1 MLALNL
7 QHFHTRNRDFAM
19 KLKFSLLLTVLLLFM
34 VSSVKSS
41 HIAGAELVYRC
52 TGGNNYAVQLKL
64 YRDCLNGNTGAGY
77 DNPLELYVFRSS
89 DGSVYDTYFVP
100 APTWTPEI
108 QPENWN
114 ACVATPYNICVQE
127 GTYETTITLP
137 PLAAGYDI
145 GWTRCCRNNVIT
157 NFLNPECEGITFLAH
172 VPGSALATC
181 NSMPVFNNTP
191 SVFLCAGETYY
202 FDYSATDADGDSL
215 AYAITTPFTGI
226 NSQGLGTGD
235 GGLQPVCGST
245 LPPQIGPTNPMG
257 PPPYLP
263 VQYAPGH
270 SASNPFG
277 PGSFASINPT
287 TGYLAAFPA
296 NNGIY
301 VMCVSVREYRNG
313 NLLSENK
320 RDFQF
325 HVIACMPQGPAPVLT
340 HNLSGLNTNGDTI
353 LVLAG
358 RPFCYEFNVL
368 DTQLPSNIEVTPL
381 SVSFGGNG
389 GFPPP
394 YATIQTNGT
403 TPPVQGTICWRP
415 SCDYV
420 GDLVPMIISARD
432 VNDCPNY
439 NIVFDTVWI
448 RVLPP
453 IPAPPILT
461 SSTGSLPMIGDT
473 IVLGVQENFCFN
485 FTLVDTFGGGDLFA
499 QCLLKDT
506 LGNLLGQVQTVTTT
520 FVGDTVFGQV
530 CWETFCNFGRVYMFE
545 IIGRDDYQCPPAN
558 LVTDTLYLRIPYPY
572 NPPPLL
578 QTDISQ
584 NVTNGDTILA
594 NVNEAFCFDIAV
606 LDTAVLAGQGVNF
619 IIDIYDENWIPILN
633 NPYSYSVTG
642 NTDSISG
649 EICWTPRCPSV
660 DQLIKIIVRGEQEN
674 ACGLRTYDMDTVYV
688 RVDEPFKPKPLISH
702 DLGPNFP
709 GNQQI
714 DVQDDENFCFT
725 FELRDTVTPALLL
738 YDIEVFYANGTPFTG
753 TLPTLTYTTLSD
765 SLLQGTICWTV
776 PCELANQVFE
786 IKMVGR
792 DSFDC
797 RLSNTVYDSVLVA
810 HIENPPGPLTFCN
823 ATVADN
829 DASIN
834 LTWQATVESDVVG
847 FVVYRKRDDQAAF
860 VAHDTL
866 FSTVATAYSDVI
878 DVQADAHSYCY
889 QMAVLDRC
897 GNTSVVS
904 DQICTI
910 LLDAIPVDYTSSLN
924 WTEFVGW
931 GNGPVEYQIW
941 RNSPITNGFGPT
953 FLESVSPNQF
963 SYIDPVVNK
972 ARLCYRII
980 AISDGTGCAEQSQ
993 SNEVCVNFPPTL
1005 YIPTAFTPNNDGLND
1020 YFSSFGEF
1028 VESFTLDIYDRWGK
1042 LLFRSQ
1048 DVSQGWDGNLEGL
1061 PVPEGVYVFRV
1072 KVKGYNG
1079 EEMEKEGS
1087 VTLIR

>member
-1 MLALNL
+1 L
-7 QHFHTRNRDFAM
+7 QQKTTRYRDHEMKFHIRLF
-19 KLKFSLLLTVLLLFM
+19 LTLLLLFM
-34 VSSVKSS
+34 VSTIEAS
-41 HIAGAELVYRC
+41 HIAGAELVYSC
-52 TGGNNYAVQLKL
+52 NGNNNYRIRLKL
-64 YRDCLNGNTGAGY
+64 YRDCLNGNQAAGY
-77 DNPLELYVFRSS
+77 DDPLELYIFRSS

-100 APTWTPEI
+100 APTSIPEI
-108 QPENWN
+108 QPDNWN
-114 ACVATPYNICVQE
+114 ACVGTPYNICVQE
-127 GTYETTITLP
+127 GTYEVTVNLP
-137 PLAAGYDI
+137 PNAAGYDI

-172 VPGSALATC
+172 VPGSAAATC
-181 NSMPVFNNTP
+181 NSMPEFNNTP

-202 FDYSATDADGDSL
+202 FDYSATDVDGDSL

-245 LPPQIGPTNPMG
+245 LPPQLGPLNPMG
-257 PPPYLP
+257 PPPYNP

-287 TGYLAAFPA
+287 TGYLAAYPA

-313 NLLSENK
+313 ILLSENK

-325 HVIACMPQGPAPVLT
+325 HVIACIPQGPPPILA
-340 HNLSGLNTNGDTI
+340 HDLSGLNTNGDTI

-358 RPFCYEFNVL
+358 RPFCYDFSVL
-368 DTQLPSNIEVTPL
+368 DTQMPSSIQVTPL

-403 TPPVQGTICWRP
+403 VPPVDGSICWRP

-420 GDLVPMIISARD
+420 GNVVPMIISARD
-432 VNDCPNY
+432 INDCPNY

-453 IPAPPILT
+453 VPAPPVLT
-461 SSTGSLPMIGDT
+461 TSTGSLPMNGDT
-473 IVLGVQENFCFN
+473 IILGVQENFCFN
-485 FTLVDTFGGGDLFA
+485 FELVDTFGGGDLVA
-499 QCLLKDT
+499 NCYLQDT
-506 LGNLLGQVQTVTTT
+506 LGNMLGQVQSVTTT
-520 FVGDTVFGQV
+520 QVGDTIFGEV
-530 CWETFCNFGRVYMFE
+530 CWETFCNFGRTYMFVIE
-545 IIGRDDYQCPPAN
+545 GRDDYQCPPAN
-558 LVTDTLYLRIPYPY
+558 IVRDTIFLRVPLPY
-572 NPPPLL
+572 NPLPLL

-584 NVTNGDTILA
+584 NPVNGDTILA
-594 NVNEAFCFDIAV
+594 NVNESFCFDIAV
-606 LDTAVLAGQGVNF
+606 LDTAVFAGQGVNF
-619 IIDIYDENWIPILN
+619 YVNIYDENWVQIIN

-649 EICWTPRCPSV
+649 EICWTPNCSNV
-660 DQLIKIIVRGEQEN
+660 DELVHLVVIGEQEN
-674 ACGLRTYDMDTVYV
+674 ACGLRTFDLDTIYV
-688 RVDEPFKPKPLISH
+688 RVDEPFKPVPLISH

-714 DVQDDENFCFT
+714 DVSDDENFCFT
-725 FELRDTVTPALLL
+725 FELRDTVTPALLI
-738 YDIEVFYANGTPFTG
+738 YGIDVFYANGAPFTG
-753 TLPTLTYTTLSD
+753 ALPSLTYTTQSD
-765 SLLQGTICWTV
+765 TLLQGTICWTV
-776 PCELANQVFE
+776 PCELANQQFE
-786 IKMVGR
+786 IKMTGR

-797 RLSNTVYDSVLVA
+797 RLSNTVYDSVIIS
-810 HIENPPGPLTFCN
+810 HTENPPAPLTFCN
-823 ATVADN
+823 ATVTDN
-829 DASIN
+829 DASIV
-834 LTWQATVESDVVG
+834 LTWQANVETDVVG
-847 FVVYRKRDDQAAF
+847 FVVYRRRDDQATF

-866 FSTVATAYSDVI
+866 FAPLDSVYTDANAVL
-878 DVQADAHSYCY
+878 ADEHSYCY

-897 GNTSVVS
+897 GNTSPIS
-904 DQICTI
+904 EQICTV
-910 LLDAIPVDYTSSLN
+910 LLDAAPVDYTSSLN

-941 RNSPITNGFGPT
+941 RSSPITDGFGPT
-953 FLESVSPNQF
+953 FLESLPPNQF
-963 SYIDPVVNK
+963 SYVDPVVNK

-980 AISDGTGCAEQSQ
+980 AISDGTGCADQSQ

-1005 YIPTAFTPNNDGLND
+1005 FVPTAFTPNHDGLND
-1020 YFSSFGEF
+1020 FFSSFGEF
-1028 VESFTLDIYDRWGK
+1028 VESFRLDIYDRWGK
-1042 LLFRSQ
+1042 LLFRSEN
-1048 DVSQGWDGNLEGL
+1048 VNEGWDGNLEGL
-1061 PVPEGVYVFRV
+1061 PVPEGVYVYRV
-1072 KVKGYNG
+1072 KVMGYNG